1 MRTFSIIAAVI
12 TALLLACA
20 GYAALTTGV
29 EVSVVA
35 VSSEPASNQVE
46 AFTTVNT
53 WVKEQNG
60 SSITRF
66 TGDQLGDI
74 SNYTLVYLT
83 VEVNN
88 WSFMP
93 AEWVQLHVQPAA
105 GDVLQI
111 RQEPGTARPLGKSSF
126 QAVLL
131 TSAQSAEAARQVDVE
146 YYLMGRK
153 HTASSAA
160 E

>member
-12 TALLLACA
+12 TALLVACV
-20 GYAALTTGV
+20 GYAALTTEVGV
-29 EVSVVA
+29 NVVA
-35 VSSEPASNQVE
+35 VSSEPASNRTE

-53 WVKEQNG
+53 WVKEQNS

-66 TGDQLGDI
+66 TGDELGDI

-88 WSFMP
+88 WSCMP
-93 AEWVQLHVQPAA
+93 AEWVQLQVQPAA

-111 RQEPGTARPLGKSSF
+111 RQDPGTARPLGKSAF

-131 TSAQSAEAARQVDVE
+131 TTSQDVSSPRQVTVE
-146 YYLMGRK
+146 YYLLGRK
-153 HTASSAA
+153 YTATSAVS
-160 E
+160 

>member
-12 TALLLACA
+12 TALLVACV
-20 GYAALTTGV
+20 GYAALTTEVGV
-29 EVSVVA
+29 NVVA
-35 VSSEPASNQVE
+35 VSSEPASNRTE

-53 WVKEQNG
+53 WVKEQNS

-66 TGDQLGDI
+66 TGDELGDI

-93 AEWVQLHVQPAA
+93 AEWVQLQVQPGCGATYCRYVRIGHGAAA
-105 GDVLQI
+105 GQVGVPGGAADHQSDV
-111 RQEPGTARPLGKSSF
+111 SSP
-126 QAVLL
+126 
-131 TSAQSAEAARQVDVE
+131 RQVTVE
-146 YYLMGRK
+146 YYLLGRK
-153 HTASSAA
+153 YTATSAVS
-160 E
+160 